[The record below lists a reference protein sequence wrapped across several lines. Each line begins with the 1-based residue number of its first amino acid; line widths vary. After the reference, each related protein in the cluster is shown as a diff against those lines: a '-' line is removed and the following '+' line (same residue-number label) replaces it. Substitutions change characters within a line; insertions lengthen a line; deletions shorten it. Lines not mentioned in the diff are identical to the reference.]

1 MDMNNTLFMIISSLL
16 PSTLLNFFAENNRS
30 MAQPQQGQPR
40 MGQQQMGQ
48 PDMGSSLSQGLKAFS
63 LPSKPITDGD
73 ISGVKTI
80 IEQVLDKIS
89 EPVKTAGRKSDY
101 QIIKSNIITF
111 QDWLKAQGCI
121 SQVSTSYDIGNTD
134 KYPDHIFFTF
144 PGQLPFDIIFN
155 MGKDVKKPY
164 RLLIFVTPAELF
176 NFGSLVENKTIK
188 GVPALKN
195 WPSEYL
201 EKRLES

>member
-1 MDMNNTLFMIISSLL
+1 MDMNNSLFMTIRSFLPSPLLTLF
-16 PSTLLNFFAENNRS
+16 AESNRS
-30 MAQPQQGQPR
+30 MAQPQQGQPQLGQQR
-40 MGQQQMGQ
+40 MGQTE
-48 PDMGSSLSQGLKAFS
+48 MGSSLSQGLKAFS
-63 LPSKPITDGD
+63 LPARPITDND
-73 ISGVKTI
+73 IPAVKI
-80 IEQVLDKIS
+80 VIEQVLDKIS

-101 QIIKSNIITF
+101 QIIKSNIVTF
-111 QDWLKAQGCI
+111 RDWLKEQGCI
-121 SQVSTSYDIGNTD
+121 SQVSTSYDIENTD

-164 RLLIFVTPAELF
+164 RLLIFITPADLF
-176 NFGSLVENKTIK
+176 NFGSLVENKTIN
-188 GVPALKN
+188 GIPALKN